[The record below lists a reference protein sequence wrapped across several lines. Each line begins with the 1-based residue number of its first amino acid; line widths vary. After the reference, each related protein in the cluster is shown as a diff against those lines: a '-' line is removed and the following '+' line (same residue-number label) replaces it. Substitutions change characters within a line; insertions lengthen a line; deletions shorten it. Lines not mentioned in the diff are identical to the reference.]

1 MVLLAACT
9 GSACSDSILA
19 AEPAPGSGVVQVQG
33 TYCPPSQMP
42 YAPYVPAPAYPY
54 MMPPGSPYMPPRP
67 GQPMQPTPRQPS
79 QTPGQQP
86 QQQTPQQQQP
96 SQTPQQPQQQ
106 QQQQPNLARPTFT
119 PPASAPTTAASS
131 PQSLTPN
138 TIGDFFGG
146 STPPPSILPGNV
158 VNIAILRQ
166 PGGAMLDYYRAVTP
180 AGFGNF
186 DTANEVY
193 LGVDG
198 MGQPQSV
205 VMTSPPQLLDEFDG
219 AMFTG
224 DPVDLGANLGGPFLA
239 LPSGMTG
246 DVNLQFP
253 EGPGLLVNEP
263 IFNIH
268 DALLVVV
275 PNPGGGGVVG
285 RQKIAEGNTV
295 VPQDRVFLNY
305 SSFIGV
311 PLTAS
316 GIDVERFVPGFE
328 RTFFGGN
335 MSLEVRVPFATTLS
349 GDIVADGN
357 LDTESVELG
366 NVTTTMKVVLVR
378 TPGWLLGAGVSLAAP
393 TAPNVNVRLTD
404 GTPLVHLQN
413 ESLHVMPYIGAAF
426 NPAGRFFGQWYI
438 QGDIGANP
446 NDVRVLDTSTG
457 MLADA
462 GKLDDAAFL
471 YASFS
476 MGYWLYRAE
485 PVVGRWDAGNQV
497 YRSIEYT
504 GQHFF
509 TGFAPLF
516 ELHYNRSLESS
527 DTVAAGPIVLE
538 NFEHFSLTNMVLGAV
553 ATFGTGGSIT
563 AAWATPIIGEDDKQF
578 EHEARI
584 ILEWRH

>member
-1 MVLLAACT
+1 M
-9 GSACSDSILA
+9 SD
-19 AEPAPGSGVVQVQG
+19 PGIVQVQG

-54 MMPPGSPYMPPRP
+54 MMPPGSGYPPMPARP
-67 GQPMQPTPRQPS
+67 AQPMQPTPQQPS

-86 QQQTPQQQQP
+86 QQTPGQQPQQP
-96 SQTPQQPQQQ
+96 SQTPGQQPQPQQQ
-106 QQQQPNLARPTFT
+106 APNLARPTFT

-131 PQSLTPN
+131 TQSLSPN

-146 STPPPSILPGNV
+146 STPPPTILPGNV

-166 PGGAMLDYYRAVTP
+166 PGGGLLDYYRAVTP

-193 LGVDG
+193 LGTDN
-198 MGQPQSV
+198 MGQPVGV
-205 VMTSPPQLLDEFDG
+205 VMTSPPQLLDEYDG
-219 AMFTG
+219 TMFTG
-224 DPVDLGANLGGPFLA
+224 DPVDLGVNLGGPYLA
-239 LPSGMTG
+239 LPSGTSG
-246 DVNLQFP
+246 DVTLQAP
-253 EGPGLLVNEP
+253 EGAGILLNQP
-263 IFNIH
+263 IYNIH
-268 DALLVVV
+268 DALLVVI

-311 PLTAS
+311 PLTTT

-328 RTFFGGN
+328 KTFLGGN

-357 LDTESVELG
+357 FDTESAELG
-366 NVTTTMKVVLVR
+366 NVTATMKVVLMR
-378 TPGWLLGAGVSLAAP
+378 TPGWLLGAGVSLSTP
-393 TAPNVNVRLTD
+393 TAPDINVRLTD

-426 NPAGRFFGQWYI
+426 TPTSRFFGQWYI

-446 NDVRVLDTSTG
+446 NDVRALDTTTG

-462 GKLDDAAFL
+462 GKMDDAAFL
-471 YASFS
+471 YASLS
-476 MGYWLYRAE
+476 LGYWLYRAD
-485 PVVGRWDAGNQV
+485 PVVGQWDAGN
-497 YRSIEYT
+497 
-504 GQHFF
+504 
-509 TGFAPLF
+509 
-516 ELHYNRSLESS
+516 
-527 DTVAAGPIVLE
+527 
-538 NFEHFSLTNMVLGAV
+538 
-553 ATFGTGGSIT
+553 
-563 AAWATPIIGEDDKQF
+563 
-578 EHEARI
+578 
-584 ILEWRH
+584 